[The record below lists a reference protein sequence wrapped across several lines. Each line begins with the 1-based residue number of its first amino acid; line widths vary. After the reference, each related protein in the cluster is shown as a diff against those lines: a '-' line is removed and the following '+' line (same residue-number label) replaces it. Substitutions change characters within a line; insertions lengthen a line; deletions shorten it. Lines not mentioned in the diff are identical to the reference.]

1 MSWGVIGHSWA
12 VEMLQRHQ
20 SAGRVRHAY
29 LFTGPARIGKRTLA
43 KRFAMSLNCYTT
55 AADEAPCG
63 QCRACRLIEVERYAD
78 LHILERG
85 PEETQIKIDAVRQLQ
100 RALSLSAIEAR
111 WRVALLVD
119 FQEASP
125 EAQNAL
131 LKTLEEP
138 AAGVVLLL
146 TARQGEDLLPTIVSR
161 CEVLGLR
168 PVAKGEIEGALMGRG
183 VEAEDARLLAA
194 LAGGRPGEA
203 LRLAADPARL
213 SERREQV
220 EDLRT
225 LLEASRAKRF
235 AYVAE
240 KVGSRRTIDLEGKRR
255 ETSELL
261 ETWLGL
267 LRDALIVAE
276 GAEAGLLNPDQ
287 REWLER
293 LAAGA
298 GQSGVLAAVEAT
310 ERTLEAVHRNANLQL
325 AMETL
330 LLDLPRLG
338 AASAGVGSRG

>member
-1 MSWGVIGHSWA
+1 MSWNVIGHGWA
-12 VEMLQRHQ
+12 VEMLQRQQ
-20 SAGRVRHAY
+20 SRGCVRHAY
-29 LFTGPARIGKRTLA
+29 LFTGPARIGKRTVA
-43 KRFAMSLNCYTT
+43 KMFAMSLNCLAT
-55 AADEAPCG
+55 AADDAPCG
-63 QCRACRLIEVERYAD
+63 QCRACRLIEAERYPD

-85 PEETQIKIDAVRQLQ
+85 PEETQIKIDPVRELQ

-119 FQEASP
+119 FHEASP

-138 AAGVVLLL
+138 APGVVLLL
-146 TARQGEDLLPTIVSR
+146 TARQAEDPLPTIVSR

-168 PVAKGEIEGALMGRG
+168 PVPRGEIERALTERG
-183 VEAEDARLLAA
+183 VEGEQARLLAA
-194 LAGGRPGEA
+194 IAGGRPGEA
-203 LRLAADPARL
+203 LHLAANPARQ
-213 SERREQV
+213 SERRQQV
-220 EDLRT
+220 EDFRQ

-240 KVGSRRTIDLEGKRR
+240 KVGSKRTIDLEGKRR

-276 GAEAGLLNPDQ
+276 GAEAGLLNLDQ
-287 REWLER
+287 RDLVAR

-298 GQSGVLAAVEAT
+298 GQSGVLAAVETT
-310 ERTLEAVHRNANLQL
+310 ERTLEAVRKNANLQL

-330 LLDLPRLG
+330 LLDLPRLRG
-338 AASAGVGSRG
+338 GPAGVGGHS